1 MKLHL
6 VRLAKRQG
14 QARFPGLEGFSTL
27 LMERPQEVEGPRLY
41 VLLEGELVIDLPDHS
56 YLHLR
61 KGEGAHL
68 QGPHKITPI
77 DPSVV
82 AVWNPGGC

>member
-6 VRLAKRQG
+6 VRLAKHQG
-14 QARFPGLEGFSTL
+14 QARFPGLEDFTTL
-27 LMERPQEVEGPRLY
+27 LLAEPRQVDEPHLY
-41 VLLEGELVIDLPDHS
+41 VVLEGEVVIDLPDRS

-68 QGPHKITPI
+68 QAPI
-77 DPSVV
+77 R
-82 AVWNPGGC
+82 

>member
-14 QARFPGLEGFSTL
+14 QARFPGLEGFATL
-27 LMERPQEVEGPRLY
+27 LLTEACQVEVPSLY
-41 VLLEGELVIDLPDHS
+41 VVLEGEVIIDLPDHS

-68 QGPHKITPI
+68 QGPHQIAPI

-82 AVWNPGGC
+82 AVWKL